1 MDIYDLLNELSI
13 KYEEEVHKKV
23 FTVDEAKNE
32 NISLDG
38 IGCKNLFLIDELN
51 RYYLVVM
58 VDTKRCDFLKLC
70 KELNVKKLSFASVDA
85 LNAILGLDKG
95 SVTPLGIINDTD
107 NLVHIILDKDIVD
120 KNILVHP
127 NRNDRTICINY
138 FDLLK
143 IIGYCN
149 HTFTV
154 LDM

>member
-13 KYEEEVHKKV
+13 NYEEQVHNRIY
-23 FTVDEAKNE
+23 TVEEAKNE
-32 NISLDG
+32 HITLDG

-51 RYYLVVM
+51 RYYLVVLE
-58 VDTKRCDFLKLC
+58 DTKRCDFLKLS
-70 KELNVKKLSFASVDA
+70 KELNVKKLSFARVEA
-85 LNAILGLDKG
+85 LNTLLGLDKG

-107 NLVHIILDKDIVD
+107 NLVHLILDKDIVN
-120 KNILVHP
+120 KKILVHP

-138 FDLLK
+138 SDLLK

-149 HTFTV
+149 HTYTV